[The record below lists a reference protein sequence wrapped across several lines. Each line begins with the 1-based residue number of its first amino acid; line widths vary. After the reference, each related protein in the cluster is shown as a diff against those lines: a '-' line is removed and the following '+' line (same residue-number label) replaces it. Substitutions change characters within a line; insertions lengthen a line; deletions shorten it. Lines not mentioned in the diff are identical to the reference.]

1 MNDKGSS
8 SNRTPSDHVIKA
20 IERLSPLQRRIMF
33 ALGAVL
39 GVLVLV
45 RYFVQDIL
53 RPHEHQSVMVMAFEL
68 GGSVVMLVFAISLM
82 APPFGMW
89 LIQKLPLPKFL
100 SRKGTQPTTK
110 E

>member
-8 SNRTPSDHVIKA
+8 GNHTPSDHAMKG
-20 IERLSPLQRRIMF
+20 IESLSPLQRRIMF

-39 GVLVLV
+39 GLLVLV

-53 RPHEHQSVMVMAFEL
+53 RPHEHQSGIVMGFEL
-68 GGSVVMLVFAISLM
+68 GGSVVMLVFAIVLM

-89 LIQKLPLPKFL
+89 LIQKIPLPKFL
-100 SRKGTQPTTK
+100 SRRGTQPPTK

>member
-1 MNDKGSS
+1 MTDEGPQ

-20 IERLSPLQRRIMF
+20 IENLSPLQRRVMF

-39 GVLVLV
+39 GLLVLV

-53 RPHEHQSVMVMAFEL
+53 RPHEHQSAIVMGFEL
-68 GGSVVMLVFAISLM
+68 GSSVVMLVFAIALM

-89 LIQKLPLPKFL
+89 LIQKIPLPKFL
-100 SRKGTQPTTK
+100 SRKGTPPTTK

>member
-1 MNDKGSS
+1 MNDEGSS
-8 SNRTPSDHVIKA
+8 KNNRPSDAVTKA
-20 IERLSPLQRRIMF
+20 IESLSPLQRRIMF
-33 ALGAVL
+33 ALGAAL
-39 GVLVLV
+39 GLLVLV

-53 RPHEHQSVMVMAFEL
+53 RPHEHQSGIVMGFEL
-68 GGSVVMLVFAISLM
+68 GGSVVMLVFAIVLM
-82 APPFGMW
+82 APPIGMW